1 MRFAVAALSAAALA
15 LAAGEARADVSSW
28 LSIGAGGAVQTAHG
42 ASSPDGAPAMTYS
55 LGVGTSPLAP
65 FVVGVL
71 YRGTTMFGLGT
82 DAGGAVRLAMGAFAR
97 GNWGLALDLG
107 AAYRGWRSGDY
118 GSAPL
123 QGVLTF
129 GSPWGLQL
137 AVGTQLWAID
147 GNAPAQGAFAALE
160 IDLLRLTLM
169 RQGSSER
176 WWPNPNPAGGR
187 EKQVSLLSW

>member
-1 MRFAVAALSAAALA
+1 
-15 LAAGEARADVSSW
+15 
-28 LSIGAGGAVQTAHG
+28 
-42 ASSPDGAPAMTYS
+42 MTYA
-55 LGVGTSPLAP
+55 LGVGTSPLSP

-82 DAGGAVRLAMGAFAR
+82 DLGGAVRLATGAFAR

-107 AAYRGWRSGDY
+107 VAWRGWRGGDY

-147 GNAPAQGAFAALE
+147 GNTPAQGAFAALE
-160 IDLLRLTLM
+160 LDLMRLTLM
-169 RQGSSER
+169 RQGGSER
-176 WWPNPNPAGGR
+176 WWPNPNPAGGH
-187 EKQVSLLSW
+187 EKHVSLLAW